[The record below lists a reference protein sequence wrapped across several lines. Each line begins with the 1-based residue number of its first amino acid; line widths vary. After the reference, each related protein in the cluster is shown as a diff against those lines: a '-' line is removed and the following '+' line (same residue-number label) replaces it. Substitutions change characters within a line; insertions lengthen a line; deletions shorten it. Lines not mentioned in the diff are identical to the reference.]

1 MKRVLS
7 IEESVSKVKDGMTI
21 MIGGFM
27 AGGTPLSIVTAL
39 SKTKVKNLT
48 VICNDTAF
56 PDKGIGLL
64 ISNKQVK
71 KVITSHIGTNPLTI
85 EQFNK
90 KEIEVEFVPQGTL
103 AERIRSAGAGLG
115 GFLTPTGIGT
125 VVEEGKQKIK
135 VGEKEYLLETPLKA
149 DIALIGASKGDK
161 EGNLFYRGTTQNF
174 NPLMAT
180 AAEIVI
186 AEVNELVE
194 TGDIKPEQ
202 VHTPGIFIDFLVL
215 NNK

>member
-1 MKRVLS
+1 MKNIIS
-7 IEESVSKVKDGMTI
+7 AEDAVSMIKDGMTL

-27 AGGTPLSIVTAL
+27 AGGTPHSIVTAL
-39 SKTKVKNLT
+39 SKTNVKNLT

-64 ISNKQVK
+64 ISNKQIK

-85 EQFNK
+85 EQFNN

-103 AERIRSAGAGLG
+103 AERIRAAGAGLG
-115 GFLTPTGIGT
+115 GFLTPTGLGT
-125 VVEEGKQKIK
+125 VVENGKQKIS
-135 VGEKEYLLETPLKA
+135 VNGKEFLLETPLKA
-149 DIALIGASKGDK
+149 DIALIGATKGDK

-186 AEVNELVE
+186 AELNELVD
-194 TGDIKPEQ
+194 TGNIEPEH
-202 VHTPGIFIDFLVL
+202 VHTSGIFIDFLVL

>member
-1 MKRVLS
+1 MKNIIS
-7 IEESVSKVKDGMTI
+7 AEDAVSKIKDGMTL

-39 SKTKVKNLT
+39 SQTNVKNLT

-64 ISNKQVK
+64 IKNKQVK

-85 EQFNK
+85 EQFNN
-90 KEIEVEFVPQGTL
+90 KEIEVEFVPQGSL
-103 AERIRSAGAGLG
+103 AEKIRAAGAGLG
-115 GFLTPTGIGT
+115 GILTPTGLGT
-125 VVEEGKQKIK
+125 VVENGKQKIS
-135 VGEKEYLLETPLKA
+135 VNGKEFLLETPLKA
-149 DIALIGASKGDK
+149 DIALIGATKGDK

-186 AEVNELVE
+186 AELNELVD
-194 TGDIKPEQ
+194 TGNIEPEH
-202 VHTPGIFIDFLVL
+202 VHTSGIFIDFLVL

>member
-1 MKRVLS
+1 MKNIIS
-7 IEESVSKVKDGMTI
+7 AEDAVSMIKDGMTL

-27 AGGTPLSIVTAL
+27 AGGTPHSIVTAL
-39 SKTKVKNLT
+39 SKTNVKNLT

-64 ISNKQVK
+64 ISNKQIK

-85 EQFNK
+85 EQFNN

-103 AERIRSAGAGLG
+103 AERIRAAGAGLG
-115 GFLTPTGIGT
+115 GILTPTGLGT
-125 VVEEGKQKIK
+125 VVENGKQKIT
-135 VGEKEYLLETPLKA
+135 VNEIEYLLETPLKA
-149 DIALIGASKGDK
+149 DIALIGATKGDK

-180 AAEIVI
+180 AAEIIIV
-186 AEVNELVE
+186 EVNELVE
-194 TGDIKPEQ
+194 TGEIEPEQ
-202 VHTPGIFIDFLVL
+202 VHTPGIFIDFIVL
-215 NNK
+215 NKK